1 MTQAALK
8 LPESDAVLPIS
19 PRRFTVPDLETHG
32 PWMFDRMCETYKHMT
47 PRTAGNFL
55 RGIVYAN
62 DFMFLFLPGAVALA
76 QTSRDI
82 TFDPIP
88 VVRERFVWCKE
99 RRNEMQH
106 ELALQFYDEFAKWAR
121 HQGCA
126 DMYVLESSDVPAE
139 KVKDRLGRLFARPQ
153 QFVRL

>member
-1 MTQAALK
+1 MQIAAAELRT
-8 LPESDAVLPIS
+8 DAILPIE

-32 PWMFDRMCETYKHMT
+32 QWLFDRLCETHKHMT
-47 PRTAGNFL
+47 PRVAGNFL

-76 QTSRDI
+76 QTSRDV

-88 VVRERFVWCKE
+88 VVRERFVWCRE
-99 RRNEMQH
+99 RRNELQH
-106 ELALQFYDEFAKWAR
+106 EQALQFYDEFAKWAR
-121 HQGCA
+121 HQGCET
-126 DMYVLESSDVPAE
+126 MYVLESSDVPAE
-139 KVKDRLGRLFARPQ
+139 KVKDRLGRLFMRQQ